1 LNGRVCSPRDAAR
14 TTLKQAR
21 HDSAAVRRAQSH
33 QKCRRGSL
41 ADHAAHCYQEDR
53 SIQPITWRNGY
64 ECADNRRHDACTS
77 AGAGK
82 GTLARSSKQVNRTV
96 NRGEA
101 LRQQRGDFVRANR
114 YESARRDGVVASDRT
129 AGQDREDGQKAAK
142 RKAAVAAV
150 GDGAF
155 RTKTSRLT
163 AFPPNQRA
171 SDSHDYTRLAALKVL
186 NASLRKRTG
195 RLKKR
200 DAG

>member
-1 LNGRVCSPRDAAR
+1 VFPAGRGTNNVKTGAAR
-14 TTLKQAR
+14 FRSRAQGAKPPEVQAGVVSGPCRALLSGRPFDSARCPVRPAR
-21 HDSAAVRRAQSH
+21 HAQAT
-33 QKCRRGSL
+33 GETT
-41 ADHAAHCYQEDR
+41 HAQA
-53 SIQPITWRNGY
+53 PTP
-64 ECADNRRHDACTS
+64 T
-77 AGAGK
+77 K
-82 GTLARSSKQVNRTV
+82 ARSGKQVNRTV
-96 NRGEA
+96 NRREA
-101 LRQQRGDFVRANR
+101 LRQQRSDLVRAHG
-114 YESARRDGVVASDRT
+114 YESARRDGIVASDRT

-171 SDSHDYTRLAALKVL
+171 SDSHDYTRLATLKVL
-186 NASLRKRTG
+186 NVSLQKRIV

>member
-1 LNGRVCSPRDAAR
+1 MNGRVYSPRDAAR

-33 QKCRRGSL
+33 RKCRRRSL
-41 ADHAAHCYQEDR
+41 ADHAAHCYQESR
-53 SIQPITWRNGY
+53 SVQPITWRNGY
-64 ECADNRRHDACTS
+64 ECADNRRNDACTS

-82 GTLARSSKQVNRTV
+82 GTRIRSGKQVNRTV
-96 NRGEA
+96 NREA
-101 LRQQRGDFVRANR
+101 LGQQGSDFVGA
-114 YESARRDGVVASDRT
+114 YGDESARRDGIVASDRT

-171 SDSHDYTRLAALKVL
+171 SDSHDYTRLATLKVL
-186 NASLRKRTG
+186 NASFRNAQG
-195 RLKKR
+195 V
-200 DAG
+200 